1 VYGKRTRPASTAV
14 TIYSMKEPQPE
25 PKETHEQ
32 VIARLKREGRMP
44 TFEQFL
50 ITAAEAAREVR
61 EEEAAQNRQA

>member
-1 VYGKRTRPASTAV
+1 
-14 TIYSMKEPQPE
+14 MKEPQPE